1 MFAFQMFLAILAA
14 LLCYSAIMYLLKN
27 NADKIKSNGEKIK
40 SELAEVGQKGAEKT
54 ADALSFVWTLVV
66 RLVVWAFYFAGAGYG
81 WMYLKE
87 FMRWYEFSSTLI
99 FIVAALY
106 MLLFL
111 HYFVVI
117 RNILGSKE

>member
-14 LLCYSAIMYLLKN
+14 LLCYSAIMHLLKT
-27 NADKIKSNGEKIK
+27 NADKIKVDGEKIK
-40 SELAEVGQKGAEKT
+40 SELAEAGKKGAEKT
-54 ADALSFVWTLVV
+54 ADALSFIFMVFHRVMVWVV
-66 RLVVWAFYFAGAGYG
+66 YFAGAGYG